1 MHKLRL
7 WIIPVLVVALS
18 GCGLNV
24 VRPADTTPMPGEDRL
39 PDGPGLF
46 ASSPDD
52 SAREG
57 YSILSGRCSDCAT
70 SQRAGGKAAPDSD
83 TYRSFEAFRRMDPDS
98 QEYREFD
105 CYDITQPRSTFL
117 SLADA
122 CHLMCKQRSRLC

>member
-52 SAREG
+52 SARRD
-57 YSILSGRCSDCAT
+57 ILSCRVVAQIVRPVNAPEGRRPRTLTPTEASKP
-70 SQRAGGKAAPDSD
+70 SGGWTQTHKN
-83 TYRSFEAFRRMDPDS
+83 TGNLRNGWNGNSFASGNPGSNEARR
-98 QEYREFD
+98 
-105 CYDITQPRSTFL
+105 
-117 SLADA
+117 
-122 CHLMCKQRSRLC
+122 

>member
-24 VRPADTTPMPGEDRL
+24 VRPADATTMPGEDRL

-98 QEYREFD
+98 QEYREF
-105 CYDITQPRSTFL
+105 QKWL
-117 SLADA
+117 EW
-122 CHLMCKQRSRLC
+122 KQFRQWKSRQQ